1 MNPIDQLCLPLA
13 EKLWAVHGDVTGGPR
28 LIFPFK
34 RTDVVR
40 VSEQESKILLC
51 QVLEEGPYF
60 YSIETPTR
68 EMYMQ
73 SGSYGLSARI
83 DVTVYGSRAAS
94 DRILNIELK
103 SGTADLEA
111 FRKDF
116 EKLAREGVDGL
127 WFHTLERADT
137 RTLRTLFTRMNDAME
152 LVRAHAIAARHTL
165 TIALCLLESQVLL
178 TTQIQFGE
186 NLTTSLAAALGHAS
200 TNWTVSGPG
209 ALTYGVLAIPTSED
223 SGGRFGLTRARSTID
238 RTGREKLLI
247 YCPEITEDT
256 LLHFS
261 QVGDSYRLRAFA
273 GKLAG
278 RQPWMEPGITSA
290 SEFLRRYAPAT
301 VIDVRLEGFP
311 VDQPGR
317 WVPIVNAHNRRLG
330 IA

>member
-83 DVTVYGSRAAS
+83 DVTVYGTRAAS
-94 DRILNIELK
+94 DRILNVELK

-127 WFHTLERADT
+127 WFHTLERADA
-137 RTLRTLFTRMNDAME
+137 RTLRTLFTRMNDAMR
-152 LVRAHAIAARHTL
+152 LVREHAIAARHTM

-178 TTQIQFGE
+178 TSQVEFGE
-186 NLTTSLAAALGHAS
+186 NLDAALVEILGHSS
-200 TNWTVSGPG
+200 TSWTVSGPG
-209 ALTYGVLAIPTSED
+209 AEAHGPLAIASVSTSYKRASSSS
-223 SGGRFGLTRARSTID
+223 SGMPD
-238 RTGREKLLI
+238 RTGQQKLLI
-247 YCPEITEDT
+247 FCPQIAVDT

-273 GKLAG
+273 GSLSG
-278 RQPWMEPGITSA
+278 RQPWVQPDAQSA
-290 SEFLRRYAPAT
+290 SEFLRTYQPEQT
-301 VIDVRLEGFP
+301 IDVRQERIP
-311 VDQPGR
+311 VNQPSL
-317 WVPIVNAHNRRLG
+317 WAPVILAYNRRAG
-330 IA
+330 IG